1 MTSQT
6 RSSLWMN
13 ETKLQGEA
21 EGQGRAGKG
30 GASHAATAR
39 TPAGG
44 VRAAPPEEQPATRA
58 SRTQSPVPESHGD
71 AAYKSQKYDWFLT

>member
-6 RSSLWMN
+6 RSLLWMN

-44 VRAAPPEEQPATRA
+44 VRAAPPRGTASDTRVQD
-58 SRTQSPVPESHGD
+58 TVPS
-71 AAYKSQKYDWFLT
+71 S